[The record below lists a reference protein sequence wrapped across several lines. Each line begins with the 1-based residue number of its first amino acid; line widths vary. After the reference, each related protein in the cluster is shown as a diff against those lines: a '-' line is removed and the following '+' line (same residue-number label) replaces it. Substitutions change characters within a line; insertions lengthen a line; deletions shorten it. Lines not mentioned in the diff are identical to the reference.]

1 MTGLPW
7 FSSLWV
13 VQEVMFNL
21 NVILIYGSSESSWAR
36 FIAALPTFNK
46 LSDAFV
52 RATAALLHSY
62 TIRYSARQFSLP
74 QEEWPTWFP
83 AWRKRLELYQD
94 LHISSNKRW
103 PMDVCSSQ
111 ERTVS
116 PWWDLEMPPWNLD
129 GLVIQ
134 NDSTHRIDVYP
145 ALLIRRVA
153 RNLGGYMVS
162 FGSCRLIGSAG
173 IAGPALAD
181 LHTDP
186 EAVDFIERQ
195 VAIHLI

>member
-1 MTGLPW
+1 
-7 FSSLWV
+7 
-13 VQEVMFNL
+13 
-21 NVILIYGSSESSWAR
+21 
-36 FIAALPTFNK
+36 
-46 LSDAFV
+46 
-52 RATAALLHSY
+52 
-62 TIRYSARQFSLP
+62 
-74 QEEWPTWFP
+74 
-83 AWRKRLELYQD
+83 
-94 LHISSNKRW
+94 
-103 PMDVCSSQ
+103 MDVCSSQ

-134 NDSTHRIDVYP
+134 NDSTHPIDVYP